1 MTDDAST
8 GGPDA
13 PSSEAPPSDTSP
25 PATATATVA
34 GVPSATATT
43 APSWRA
49 SLAEI
54 DTRLFGMITAVAVI
68 WIAFNV
74 LSGGDFLTSRNLWN
88 LSVQSTSI
96 AIMATG
102 MVLIIV
108 SRNIDLSVGSLLG
121 FLGYSMA
128 LVQTDGVIAFFNIE
142 IDLGG
147 IGDSSWIWVI
157 ALAFGIGL
165 GALVGAIQGFI
176 IAYGG
181 VPAFIVTLGGFLVWR
196 GMIFR
201 TGDKQGQTLAPL
213 DKTFRLFGGGPDGS
227 LGEWRS
233 WLFAALGCALIVLAL
248 WFARRRRQRYDL
260 KVRPLWMDIG
270 FGVAACAVVLAGV
283 GLVANNYISPI
294 TGDPT
299 GIAYPVVILIIA
311 TLVMNYLARQRRF
324 GRYVYAYGGNPEAAE
339 LGGINTRRTVMLTF
353 VLMGVLVG
361 ISAAIQTARLNAA
374 VTNLGVQ
381 NELDVIAA
389 AVIGGTSFAGGV
401 GTIAGAVLGAVI
413 MQSLRSGMVLLNI
426 DSPSQ
431 DIVVGVVLVTAVSI
445 DSTLRLGRKRVALAA
460 LAIGLVIAA
469 IVIQTGRD

>member
-8 GGPDA
+8 GGPDG

-43 APSWRA
+43 APSWRV

-54 DTRLFGMITAVAVI
+54 DTRLFGMITAVIVI

-121 FLGYSMA
+121 FLGYTMA
-128 LVQTDGVIAFFNIE
+128 LVQTDGVIAFFNVK

-147 IGDSSWIWVI
+147 IGDSSWIWLI

-165 GALVGAIQGFI
+165 GALVGAVQGFI

-213 DKTFRLFGGGPDGS
+213 DKTFRLFGGGQDGS
-227 LGEWRS
+227 LGEWKS
-233 WLFAALGCALIVLAL
+233 WVFAALGCGLIVLAL
-248 WFARRRRQRYDL
+248 WLARRRRQRYDL
-260 KVRPLWMDIG
+260 RVRPLWMDAG
-270 FGVAACAVVLAGV
+270 FGVIGCAVVLAGV
-283 GLVANNYISPI
+283 GLVANRYISPI

-311 TLVMNYLARQRRF
+311 TLAMTYLSRQRRF

-431 DIVVGVVLVTAVSI
+431 DIVVGVVLVTAVAI

-460 LAIGLVIAA
+460 LAIGLIIAA
-469 IVIQTGRD
+469 TVIQTGRA